1 MRSSELC
8 WVSQELAV
16 GDSSE
21 SSHIRNTKLKE
32 FFLENLLLCSKF
44 QGIKNILMTL
54 RKIKKGIYQLMVTDL
69 QYQHNQDIL

>member
-21 SSHIRNTKLKE
+21 SSHIRNTKLKD
-32 FFLENLLLCSKF
+32 FLENLLLCCKF
-44 QGIKNILMTL
+44 QEIKNILMTL
-54 RKIKKGIYQLMVTDL
+54 RKIKKSIYQLMVTDL